1 MVTVTEPPPY
11 SISNTQKPKSAKTSV
26 SPRTDGGSGTPACCA
41 IAPPLVVQTMP
52 PHAPW
57 PHLPSLSSPS
67 SSCLSRGEKETESA
81 GGAQRNGHA
90 RDGRERWE
98 THLPLP
104 SPWCRGR
111 GRASTLP
118 RSFAHGGTVTGEATA
133 TRRCARLFRSST
145 LQLQATAVHSAL
157 WRIVLCVSN
166 VRCTGKFRRE
176 REWSGP
182 VCPAPRAE
190 PIGVPA
196 RPTRATDSANSPA
209 LWFDLKLNGLVYS
222 GVVGGMVGARG
233 YSALLWYHRFC

>member
-1 MVTVTEPPPY
+1 
-11 SISNTQKPKSAKTSV
+11 V

-157 WRIVLCVSN
+157 WCIVLCVSN